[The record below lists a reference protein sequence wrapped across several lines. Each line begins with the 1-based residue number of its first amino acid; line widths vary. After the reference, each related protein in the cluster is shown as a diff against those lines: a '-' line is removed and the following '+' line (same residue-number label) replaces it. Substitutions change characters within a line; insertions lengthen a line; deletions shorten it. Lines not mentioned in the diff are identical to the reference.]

1 MFCDGTRVP
10 NLINYIAKVWVLGS
24 ASLGEVLVP
33 ALIEAFVGKNQ
44 LSAILRLESEYQL
57 VYLLRDAVTGKPRAE
72 LQFHLSTA
80 EEGFADLIADK
91 AEFALSTRQMRPVEQ
106 RHIEENKPKGVL
118 SHRHHAGPFGLPHLS
133 FSACG
138 CVKR

>member
-1 MFCDGTRVP
+1 MTGFNGEFYRFEAVYGEFTVDGPGVFCDGTRVP

-80 EEGFADLIADK
+80 
-91 AEFALSTRQMRPVEQ
+91 
-106 RHIEENKPKGVL
+106 
-118 SHRHHAGPFGLPHLS
+118 
-133 FSACG
+133 
-138 CVKR
+138 